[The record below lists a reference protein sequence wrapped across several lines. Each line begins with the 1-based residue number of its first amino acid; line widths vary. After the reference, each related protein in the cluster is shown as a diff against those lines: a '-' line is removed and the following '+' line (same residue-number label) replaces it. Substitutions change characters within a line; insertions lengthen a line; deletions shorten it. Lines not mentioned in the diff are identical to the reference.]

1 MKSISQW
8 VNRVSSLLLVIA
20 GVSLSNSTVHAEE
33 VNIAVAANFASPVQQ
48 IIPAF
53 EQATGHKVL
62 VSLGST
68 GKFFAQIKAG
78 APFQVLLAADDET
91 PKKLI
96 DEGAAVSG
104 SNFTYAV
111 GKLVLWSAKPGVVD
125 ERGDVLLKGNV
136 EHVAICNPK
145 LAPYGAA
152 AIEAMKKL
160 NVYDKLEAK
169 FVQGENITQAYQF
182 TASGNAEIGFVAL
195 SQVFKDGQIKEG
207 SAWIVPAKLYTPLL
221 QDAVLLNNGKDNGA
235 AKAWLAWLKG
245 EQAHAVIRSFGYDL
259 ADAKVLAH

>member
-68 GKFFAQIKAG
+68 GKFYAQIKAG

-104 SNFTYAV
+104 KIGRA
-111 GKLVLWSAKPGVVD
+111 
-125 ERGDVLLKGNV
+125 
-136 EHVAICNPK
+136 HV
-145 LAPYGAA
+145 
-152 AIEAMKKL
+152 
-160 NVYDKLEAK
+160 
-169 FVQGENITQAYQF
+169 
-182 TASGNAEIGFVAL
+182 
-195 SQVFKDGQIKEG
+195 
-207 SAWIVPAKLYTPLL
+207 
-221 QDAVLLNNGKDNGA
+221 
-235 AKAWLAWLKG
+235 
-245 EQAHAVIRSFGYDL
+245 
-259 ADAKVLAH
+259 

>member
-1 MKSISQW
+1 MKSIHAWKNQ
-8 VNRVSSLLLVIA
+8 VGHLLMVILSLAYTL
-20 GVSLSNSTVHAEE
+20 VHAEE
-33 VNIAVAANFASPVQQ
+33 INIAVAANFASPVQK

-68 GKFFAQIKAG
+68 GKFYAQIKAG

-96 DEGAAVSG
+96 EESAAVSG
-104 SNFTYAV
+104 SNFTYAI

-136 EHVAICNPK
+136 AHVAIANPK

-160 NVYDKLEAK
+160 NVYDKLETK
-169 FVQGENITQAYQF
+169 LVQGESITQAYQF
-182 TASGNAEIGFVAL
+182 IASGNAEIGFVAL
-195 SQVFKDGQIKEG
+195 SQVFKDGQVKEG

-221 QDAVLLNNGKDNGA
+221 QDAVLLNNGKDSAG

-245 EQAHAVIRSFGYDL
+245 EQAQAVIRSFGYDL
-259 ADAKVLAH
+259 ADAKAMAH